1 VKSAANR
8 DTEVA
13 EVAARDKALGPP
25 DCTFQRRYLVAHARG
40 NLMQVAHDEAEGL
53 RREQIAVNSE
63 TLRSAMLM
71 KIGLTLPR
79 SVFAIDFTD
88 AVLDKLVVLV
98 ADDYLTSRRQLS
110 VRAA

>member
-1 VKSAANR
+1 VKAAADR

-13 EVAARDKALGPP
+13 EPVAHDNALGPP
-25 DCTFQRRYLVAHARG
+25 DRVFQRRYLVAHTRG

-79 SVFAIDFTD
+79 SVFAIDLTNEALTKLID
-88 AVLDKLVVLV
+88 LVV
-98 ADDYLTSRRQLS
+98 DDYLIGRRRS
-110 VRAA
+110 ARAA